1 MKNFK
6 QLLIW
11 QKGMEIWKEV
21 YLLTKGLPKEEKFG
35 ISSQINRASASIP
48 ANIAEG
54 SSRDSMKD
62 YARFLQ
68 IALGSSFELETF
80 LVGIKMLELASEE
93 KIDRLLSFV
102 YEEQKMIMSFKKKI
116 EPTHS

>member
-21 YLLTKGLPKEEKFG
+21 YVL
-35 ISSQINRASASIP
+35 S
-48 ANIAEG
+48 
-54 SSRDSMKD
+54 KD
-62 YARFLQ
+62 FARFLQ

-80 LVGIKMLELASEE
+80 LVGIKMLELNISENE
-93 KIDRLLSFV
+93 VDHILQLVD
-102 YEEQKMIMSFKKKI
+102 EEQKMIMSFKKKI
-116 EPTHS
+116 VTDS